1 MTGIQLLTR
10 MRPDAQACCGQNGG
24 MNRRHFIAL
33 SSAAIVHAEEKGVPP
48 LRAAVIGHTGRGDY
62 GHGLEKIFTGREG
75 VTLVALADGDDAG
88 GKKMASSLGVSKVY
102 LNYREMLEKEKPSLV
117 SVGMRHADQHR
128 DVILACL
135 KAGAHVYCEK
145 TVTRTP
151 AEADELI
158 AAAEAAKLKVAVAHT
173 MRQLKHIRRLRD
185 AITKEGLIGDL
196 LEMRAYGKQDARA
209 GGEDLMVLGSH
220 LMDLLCMFAG
230 APLWCSA
237 RVLTGGRDITRADAR
252 QVKDNVGLVAG
263 DEVFAQFAFPGGV
276 NATFTSAARLR
287 ETVGSWGI
295 ELHGSK
301 GVARI
306 NCDTA
311 PNVFLRQSTPWSGAG
326 RTDTWTTFDPEKV
339 SAPDVHNS
347 DPPGDWLQA
356 IRENREPVCSLR
368 NGARAV
374 EMVCAVYASA
384 LSGSRAAFPLKE
396 RGHPLEG

>member
-1 MTGIQLLTR
+1 MK
-10 MRPDAQACCGQNGG
+10 
-24 MNRRHFIAL
+24 RRHFLAL
-33 SSAAIVHAEEKGVPP
+33 SSAAVVRADEKSSPP

-62 GHGLEKIFTGREG
+62 GHGMEKIFTGREG
-75 VTLVALADGDDAG
+75 VTLVALADADKEG
-88 GKKMASSLGVSKVY
+88 GKRTAATIGVTKIY
-102 LNYREMLEKEKPSLV
+102 TDYQEMLEKEKPGLV
-117 SVGMRHADQHR
+117 SVGMRHSDQHR
-128 DVILACL
+128 DIILACL

-145 TVTRTP
+145 PVTRTP
-151 AEADELI
+151 AEADELV

-173 MRQLKHIRRLRD
+173 NRQVRHVRRLRD

-196 LEMRAYGKQDARA
+196 VEMRAYGKQDQRA
-209 GGEDLMVLGSH
+209 GGEDLIVLGSH

-230 APLWCSA
+230 VPLWCSA

-252 QVKDNVGLVAG
+252 LVKDNVGLVAG

-306 NCDTA
+306 TTDTV
-311 PNVFLRQSTPWSGAG
+311 PNVFLRYSTAWAGSG
-326 RTDTWTTFDPEKV
+326 RTETWVPFDPEKV
-339 SAPDVHNS
+339 AAPDVHGN
-347 DPPGDWLQA
+347 DPVGDWLET
-356 IRENREPVCSLR
+356 IRDNREPVCSLR
-368 NGARAV
+368 NAARAV

-384 LSGSRAAFPLKE
+384 LSGQRAAFPLKE
-396 RGHPLEG
+396 RGHPLG